1 MKRCLLGLA
10 VVVLGGGVAAA
21 EPAPPNILLITADDL
36 NCDSVGAFGGKV
48 PGATPNI
55 DRLASEGMRFAR
67 AHVTVA
73 VCQPCRNALMT
84 GRYPHRCGG
93 EGFFHLRVPGVP
105 ILPDLL
111 RKAGYTVGILSKV
124 PHSTP
129 YANFKWDMVHDN
141 AGLQRN
147 PDAYAKY
154 TREFLA
160 SAKKQGKPF
169 FLMANANDP
178 HRPFLPTGKGEP
190 KRAKQAQPAAASR
203 LFEPSE
209 VVVPGF
215 LPDLPPV
222 REEVAAYFGCVRR
235 CDDTVGAVL
244 KEFDDAGL
252 RDRTLVMFLG
262 DHGMAF
268 PFAKTN
274 CYLHSTR
281 TPLIVRW
288 PGVTK
293 PGAVDADH
301 FVGGIDLMPTLLEAA
316 GVPPPEG
323 MDGRSA
329 VPLLRGE
336 KQQGRERVFTQ
347 MHETAGRNKYP
358 MRCVHDPRYGYI
370 WNGWSDGETVFRNES
385 QAGLTMKAMRAAAAK
400 DPQIAARVKL
410 FLYRVP
416 EELYDYANDPDAL
429 HNLAGDPAHRET
441 LRRLRGELLEWM
453 KLTEDPQRG
462 EYQTFLKD
470 RG

>member
-235 CDDTVGAVL
+235 CDDTVGA
-244 KEFDDAGL
+244 
-252 RDRTLVMFLG
+252 
-262 DHGMAF
+262 
-268 PFAKTN
+268 
-274 CYLHSTR
+274 
-281 TPLIVRW
+281 
-288 PGVTK
+288 
-293 PGAVDADH
+293 
-301 FVGGIDLMPTLLEAA
+301 
-316 GVPPPEG
+316 
-323 MDGRSA
+323 
-329 VPLLRGE
+329 
-336 KQQGRERVFTQ
+336 
-347 MHETAGRNKYP
+347 
-358 MRCVHDPRYGYI
+358 
-370 WNGWSDGETVFRNES
+370 
-385 QAGLTMKAMRAAAAK
+385 
-400 DPQIAARVKL
+400 
-410 FLYRVP
+410 
-416 EELYDYANDPDAL
+416 
-429 HNLAGDPAHRET
+429 
-441 LRRLRGELLEWM
+441 
-453 KLTEDPQRG
+453 
-462 EYQTFLKD
+462 
-470 RG
+470 